1 MVNVI
6 IIVIV
11 MEIFIMKIRNQKP
24 DLFDAL
30 GQLVAADWCQA
41 AFDAT
46 PVYYCTL

>member
-1 MVNVI
+1 MLNVI

-41 AFDAT
+41 AFDGT
-46 PVYYCTL
+46 PAYYTTL

>member
-11 MEIFIMKIRNQKP
+11 MEIFIRNQKP

-41 AFDAT
+41 AFDVT
-46 PVYYCTL
+46 PVCYCTL